1 MTKDLPK
8 PDKINPPKPI
18 RHNKPK
24 IEDLHTNLMILTE
37 GKDPSRITGLTD
49 KLLLE
54 LISETG
60 INLKETWPV
69 INILLLGLN

>member
-18 RHNKPK
+18 RHNNPK

-37 GKDPSRITGLTD
+37 GKDPSRITGPLQT
-49 KLLLE
+49 
-54 LISETG
+54 SYF
-60 INLKETWPV
+60 
-69 INILLLGLN
+69 